1 MDQPVAVGHRIKA
14 AREASG
20 MSQEQLAG
28 VIGVTRNTIY
38 NLESESTKP
47 KADTL
52 YRIARATGKPLD

>member
-1 MDQPVAVGHRIKA
+1 
-14 AREASG
+14 